1 MLVAHHL
8 KVTKQN
14 PHIRHVT
21 LIHNPCFNRCWGT
34 NSEGFPDLVLSWG
47 SVLRLGGPQNH
58 PKNEDCLGFVLGT
71 YIPALSWFTSTRAQ
85 SKINMCWTIPT
96 STSNVAFSNIITVG
110 GIQHMQITC
119 NHQPPK
125 DQTVYGWKPEKHKQ
139 QRRTWKTQETYVL
152 YFLNLIASNIARRR
166 QLRSQRWNCG
176 NWFAPEVKLGVAG
189 NLPHGMPWPRQEE
202 P

>member
-1 MLVAHHL
+1 MLHWSTIPVSTVAEA
-8 KVTKQN
+8 
-14 PHIRHVT
+14 
-21 LIHNPCFNRCWGT
+21 LIQKAF
-34 NSEGFPDLVLSWG
+34 GFPDLVLSWG

-71 YIPALSWFTSTRAQ
+71 YIPALSCFTSTRAE

-139 QRRTWKTQETYVL
+139 QRRTWKTQETYVSTSWIWSRPTL
-152 YFLNLIASNIARRR
+152 PGDASSVHKGEIVATGLRLKSSWEWLAICHTACPGQDKKNHKDTINRFFLL
-166 QLRSQRWNCG
+166 C
-176 NWFAPEVKLGVAG
+176 
-189 NLPHGMPWPRQEE
+189 
-202 P
+202 